1 MQLSWAARS
10 EECRMAIKVIPYPP
24 VPEKVRPFSR
34 LDRAFQKVLPAFLAP
49 DCRVSDLFACR
60 LADYEPAGARE
71 DVTIRWFEKPE
82 GFTPEQTAFMAGQAG
97 RLEWAGWRLRML
109 LGWCWLGLGALG
121 GRTVHFTFVQFSGS
135 GCRPYRGIMPPR
147 TAVVGLC
154 WTAPEARGR
163 RIYPYVVSQALGRLK
178 AAGYA
183 WAYIQTDVMNAPSL
197 KGIRSD
203 PGWKYV
209 GRLLLRR
216 RALGRFRIEAATIDN
231 PEGTV
236 FG

>member
-1 MQLSWAARS
+1 
-10 EECRMAIKVIPYPP
+10 MAIKPVPYLP
-24 VPEKVRPFSR
+24 VPEELPTFSASER
-34 LDRAFQKVLPAFLAP
+34 LLQKVLPSFLAP
-49 DCRVSDLFACR
+49 ELRLGVLFACN
-60 LADYEPAGARE
+60 LADYAATAPRE
-71 DVTIRWFEKPE
+71 DVTIHWFEKPE
-82 GFTPEQTAFMAGQAG
+82 GFTPEQTAFMVGQVG
-97 RLEWAGWRLRML
+97 RIEWVGWRLRML
-109 LGWCWLGLGALG
+109 LGRCWLALAQAG
-121 GRTVHFTFVQFSGS
+121 GRTVHFTFVQFSGG
-135 GCRPYRGIMPPR
+135 GCRPYRRIMLPR
-147 TAVVGLC
+147 TAIVGLC
-154 WTAPEARGR
+154 FTAPEARGR

-203 PGWKYV
+203 PDWKHV